1 MERTGQASRARRR
14 AWVIAGWLIAPLLL
28 LPIGTQAQPDPPA
41 GTPTRIGPEW
51 GHQKH
56 QPNPAEIEARQRAR
70 GVPAAQPDRSA
81 TEVDKLYRDLIGSDP
96 SRAPASSPSRAQDR
110 R

>member
-1 MERTGQASRARRR
+1 MNGKGRVSRTRLLGRAT
-14 AWVIAGWLIAPLLL
+14 AVLLAACLAPALAEAE
-28 LPIGTQAQPDPPA
+28 PGAPE
-41 GTPTRIGPEW
+41 RIGPEW

-81 TEVDKLYRDLIGSDP
+81 GEVDKLYRDLTGSDP
-96 SRAPASSPSRAQDR
+96 AKAPAGGPAREQDR